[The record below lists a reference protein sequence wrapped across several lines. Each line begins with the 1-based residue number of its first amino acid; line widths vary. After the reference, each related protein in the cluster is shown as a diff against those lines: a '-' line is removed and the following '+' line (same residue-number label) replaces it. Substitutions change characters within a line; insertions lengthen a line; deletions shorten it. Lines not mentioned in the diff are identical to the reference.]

1 MTCINPSANAF
12 LTISKVLSN
21 IGLMILKKS
30 LLDKETE
37 LPSISM
43 DVDFLSSKDS
53 FNKQA
58 YFFIL
63 VSHHLK
69 FSLYLVL

>member
-1 MTCINPSANAF
+1 
-12 LTISKVLSN
+12 
-21 IGLMILKKS
+21 MILKKS

-43 DVDFLSSKDS
+43 DIDFLLSKDS

-58 YFFIL
+58 YFLIL
-63 VSHHLK
+63 VS
-69 FSLYLVL
+69 LYSFKKSEF